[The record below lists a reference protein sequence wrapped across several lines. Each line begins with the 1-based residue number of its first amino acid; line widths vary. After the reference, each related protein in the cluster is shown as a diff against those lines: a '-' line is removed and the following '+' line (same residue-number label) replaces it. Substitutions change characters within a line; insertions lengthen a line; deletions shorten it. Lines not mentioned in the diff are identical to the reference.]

1 MEPYNRT
8 CVESLNEILD
18 NPVAVSS
25 FAHAAMLSQNNH
37 RLNYTQCG
45 SFPIC
50 LCGYRSQSHDD
61 QNVHVA
67 EMTTAF
73 LIASIRDYLST
84 GLC

>member
-1 MEPYNRT
+1 MKSYNRT

-37 RLNYTQCG
+37 RLDYTQRD
-45 SFPIC
+45 SLPIC
-50 LCGYRSQSHDD
+50 LCGYRPRSQDD